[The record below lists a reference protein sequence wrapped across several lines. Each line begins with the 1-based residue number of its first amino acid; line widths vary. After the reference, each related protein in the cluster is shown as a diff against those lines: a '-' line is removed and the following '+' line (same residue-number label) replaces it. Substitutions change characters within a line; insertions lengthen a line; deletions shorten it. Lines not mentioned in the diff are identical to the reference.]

1 MFCDMER
8 LRQVT
13 ELLPD
18 EPERDLLLSQISVDG
33 LIVSPTCTSDRFVI
47 DEVRFLKA
55 LRLFQLSGR
64 DFGNWAD

>member
-1 MFCDMER
+1 MFRDMER
-8 LRQVT
+8 LRHQVR
-13 ELLPD
+13 ELP
-18 EPERDLLLSQISVDG
+18 ESERDRHLPLISVDG
-33 LIVSPTCTSDRFVI
+33 QTASLICTSDRFVI